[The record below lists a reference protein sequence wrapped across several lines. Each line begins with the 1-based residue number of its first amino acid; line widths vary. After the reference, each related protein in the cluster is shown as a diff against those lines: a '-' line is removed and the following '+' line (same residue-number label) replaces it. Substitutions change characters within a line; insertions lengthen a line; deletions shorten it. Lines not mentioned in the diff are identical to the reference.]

1 MRRQQGPVSK
11 DDIRPRDVIAYKN
24 KAGLWS
30 IRHIDDNGAPEG
42 TSYVLL
48 STLDNTPDA
57 PVIVVDDGFIGADP
71 STGRPMIE
79 FMGALAVRDTSNSSE
94 TARYIFPCGE
104 PFTLDAEDIANMT
117 WHKVSVVDTQEAT
130 GIADAYSCQD
140 LKNLLDDAWGENDD

>member
-1 MRRQQGPVSK
+1 MKRPQGPVRK

-30 IRHIDDNGAPEG
+30 IRHIDDSGTPEG
-42 TSYVLL
+42 TDYVLL
-48 STLDNTPDA
+48 STLNNPPDA

-79 FMGALAVRDTSNSSE
+79 FGGAIAVRVGSHKDT
-94 TARYIFPCGE
+94 RYVFPCEE
-104 PFTLDAEDIANMT
+104 PFTLDAEDIAHMV

-140 LKNLLDDAWGENDD
+140 LKNLLEDAWGENND

>member
-1 MRRQQGPVSK
+1 MERPQGPIRK

-30 IRHIDDNGAPEG
+30 IRHIDDNGAPDG

-57 PVIVVDDGFIGADP
+57 PTIVVDDGFIGADP

-79 FMGALAVRDTSNSSE
+79 FMGALAVRDNSSGE
-94 TARYIFPCGE
+94 TARYVFPCGE

-117 WHKVSVVDTQEAT
+117 WHEVSVVDTQEAKD
-130 GIADAYSCQD
+130 IADAYSCQV
-140 LKNLLDDAWGENDD
+140 LKNLINDAWGEETR

>member
-1 MRRQQGPVSK
+1 MKRPQGPVRK

-30 IRHIDDNGAPEG
+30 IRHIDASGAPDG
-42 TSYVLL
+42 TDYVLL

-71 STGRPMIE
+71 DTGRPMIE
-79 FMGALAVRDTSNSSE
+79 FGGAIAIRVGSGKDT
-94 TARYIFPCGE
+94 RYVFPCEE
-104 PFTLDAEDIANMT
+104 PFTLDAEDIAHMV

-130 GIADAYSCQD
+130 GIADAYSCQG
-140 LKNLLDDAWGENDD
+140 LKNLLDDAWGENND

>member
-1 MRRQQGPVSK
+1 MKRPQGPVSK

-30 IRHIDDNGAPEG
+30 IRHIDDSG
-42 TSYVLL
+42 TPDGTDYVLL

-79 FMGALAVRDTSNSSE
+79 FGGAIAIRVGSHKD
-94 TARYIFPCGE
+94 AHYVFPCE
-104 PFTLDAEDIANMT
+104 DPFTLDAEDIAHMT

-140 LKNLLDDAWGENDD
+140 LKNLLDDAWGENND